1 MREKVQDLSRNDYF
15 LVLGLICTWNF
26 VGSYCY
32 FEKLVSDSGTYAFP
46 SLVEVLTTKWSFTER

>member
-26 VGSYCY
+26 VGSYCH